1 MAWPRSYV
9 SFAAQ
14 SDLGVRGRKDPLKLE
29 QEAVTYFRPPL
40 RTGYELMNPD
50 TNHVRLRDVEQAD
63 LPRLYEFNLDP
74 DANRLAVT
82 IPRDAVAFQAHW
94 ENVLADPN
102 VIEKAISVGNVLAGR
117 ISCFK
122 CDGLDHVGYWVAKD
136 FWGNGIASRALE
148 LLLKE
153 IPTRPLY
160 ARVATSN
167 RASLRV
173 LQKCGFVVQSVQV
186 SPAADYYPECEEAF
200 LVLK

>member
-1 MAWPRSYV
+1 MKPIVIS
-9 SFAAQ
+9 Q
-14 SDLGVRGRKDPLKLE
+14 
-29 QEAVTYFRPPL
+29 
-40 RTGYELMNPD
+40 
-50 TNHVRLRDVEQAD
+50 VRLRDIEQDD
-63 LPRLYEFNLDP
+63 LPRMYEFNLDP
-74 DANRLAVT
+74 DANRLAGT
-82 IPRDAVAFQAHW
+82 IPRCADAFRVHW

-102 VIEKAISVGNVLAGR
+102 VFVKAISVAVVLAGH

-122 CDGLDHVGYWVAKD
+122 LDGFDAVGYWVSKD
-136 FWGNGIASRALE
+136 FWGMGIASRALE

-153 IPTRPLY
+153 VPVRPLH

-186 SPAADYYPECEEAF
+186 SPADDRFLESEEAF

>member
-1 MAWPRSYV
+1 MESIVV
-9 SFAAQ
+9 S
-14 SDLGVRGRKDPLKLE
+14 
-29 QEAVTYFRPPL
+29 
-40 RTGYELMNPD
+40 
-50 TNHVRLRDVEQAD
+50 HVRLRNIEQND

-74 DANRLAVT
+74 DANRLAAT
-82 IPRDAVAFQAHW
+82 IPRSAGAFEAHW
-94 ENVLADPN
+94 ENALADPN
-102 VIEKAISVGNVLAGR
+102 VVAKAISVGNVLAGC

-122 CDGLDHVGYWVAKD
+122 HDGLDNVGYWVAKD

-153 IPTRPLY
+153 IQSRPLY

-173 LQKCGFVVQSVQV
+173 LQKRGFVVQSVQV
-186 SPAADYYPECEEAF
+186 SPADDRYLECEEAL